1 MNTKNIVCIELRTLN
16 GKSLDRVA
24 EANNISFESLD
35 ALKKEGVVK
44 VWIDINTTNRSYVAF
59 LMKGE
64 KDITVKPAYCPIS
77 KREIKALVNMTPFVY
92 KKVDVKVDDV
102 VEVSNVFIE
111 DLISDF
117 DVVLDTDTI
126 LEKISATGMK
136 SLTKAELD
144 FLNSL

>member
-77 KREIKALVNMTPFVY
+77 KREIKALTNMTPFVY

>member
-77 KREIKALVNMTPFVY
+77 KREIKALANMTPFVY

-111 DLISDF
+111 DLISDL